1 MSLFSPSTIRIRLRT
16 SRRGSTLIIVLG
28 VLSLLVLLAVTLS
41 FTSKLETISSKNFQ
55 DYIQART
62 ASTTGVARAARS
74 LHSSLPVGAT
84 GVLDLSLD
92 PDFLRHRAELHRLNI
107 GGSDA
112 AETPD
117 TDTQPKGSRGL
128 APVTGNDVSDVAIV
142 DSCGLVNI
150 NTAPAEMI
158 EAIFAEAANRAR
170 VSFDAAALADR
181 IVDRRLGKD
190 GKPGLPRKQSAERV
204 IKTTLPY
211 SADVQAAAD
220 SLGVQDGGTV
230 YSLLQ
235 PVGPNA
241 RTWDKDRSERL
252 ARADEL
258 FSVDPNEGEYFA
270 DVRRP
275 AEGDDMR
282 IADFAELMREF
293 DIPPGIMVYATPF
306 LTTFS
311 VTEERRVI
319 AGASVPLLDLN
330 RASAQEIYGAMRAL
344 YIETPKNDEM
354 LRQFA
359 VNLVDARDP
368 DRLPTRMTSSD
379 NETVILGLER
389 TPLIIEVYAQPRRI
403 TLESTDGQYVQ
414 LYNPWSEDFDLT
426 GWSIE
431 GAGGSLALSGTI
443 PASGYLIVTNDKN
456 NENDPTQEPVS
467 GEGSFYDIFGVSGG
481 GPQRRVIE
489 NRSLS
494 LPTIIGKYEVRL
506 LSRERELV
514 DRFPFRIERN
524 EEWGVTSFKR
534 TNPVVRD
541 TVRGTAT
548 PFAFIYDDSAAAS
561 ELRTR
566 LFNYPPDAPFTR
578 LTELFNV
585 FQGFARPD
593 GSEEL
598 RWSFPVVGVPNS
610 TGAAGS
616 ASADPR
622 RIDARMIDL
631 FTIETEERRP
641 SEVIAGNLKDR
652 DGDGKVN
659 GRRRPKLADFD
670 SPLAPALDA
679 VETQRNDWNQFFERP
694 IGLRYG
700 LINLNTAPA
709 EVLRVIPGMTDTQVS
724 YILRERALR
733 LNDAQKRNGGD
744 GLLYRTPSEILCDES
759 LWEHSGL
766 DRLAAFE
773 GLYRQTTLSSRSFLL
788 VGRSRAEADST
799 AGKAIDSVV
808 HVLVATDRPAP
819 DYVALSAIR

>member
-1 MSLFSPSTIRIRLRT
+1 VRHVASFTRRA

-28 VLSLLVLLAVTLS
+28 VLSLLVLLAVALS

-92 PDFLRHRAELHRLNI
+92 PEFLRHRAELHRLNI
-107 GGSDA
+107 GIGEDNTQGWDA
-112 AETPD
+112 E
-117 TDTQPKGSRGL
+117 PKGSRGL
-128 APVTGNDVSDVAIV
+128 APVTGNAVSDVAIV

-150 NTAPAEMI
+150 NTASVEMI
-158 EAIFAEAANRAR
+158 ESIFAEAAARAR
-170 VSFDAAALADR
+170 VSFDAGALAER

-190 GKPGLPRKQSAERV
+190 GKPGLPRKQTSDRR
-204 IKTTLPY
+204 ITTTLPFPP
-211 SADVQAAAD
+211 DVQAAAD
-220 SLGVQDGGTV
+220 SFGIQEGGTV

-235 PVGPNA
+235 PAGPNA
-241 RTWDKDRSERL
+241 RTWDGERNERL
-252 ARADEL
+252 LRADEL
-258 FSVDPNEGEYFA
+258 FTVDPNEGEYFV

-282 IADFAELMREF
+282 ISDFAELMREF
-293 DIPPGIMVYATPF
+293 DIPPAVMVYATPF

-330 RASAQEIYGAMRAL
+330 RASAQEIYAALRAL
-344 YIETPKNDEM
+344 YIETPKHDEM

-368 DRLPTRMTSSD
+368 DRLPTRMSSSD
-379 NETVILGLER
+379 NEHVILGVER

-403 TLESTDGQYVQ
+403 TLDSTDGQYVQ

-456 NENDPTQEPVS
+456 NENDPNQPPVS
-467 GEGSFYDIFGVSGG
+467 GEGSLYDIFGVMGG
-481 GPQRRVIE
+481 GPQRRVVE
-489 NRSLS
+489 DRSLA

-506 LSRERELV
+506 LSRERDLV

-541 TVRGTAT
+541 TVRGRAT
-548 PFAFIYDDSAAAS
+548 PFAFTYDDSPAAN
-561 ELRTR
+561 ELRAR
-566 LFNYPPDAPFTR
+566 LANYPPDAPFTR
-578 LTELFNV
+578 VTEVFDV

-593 GSEEL
+593 GSEEV
-598 RWSFPVVGVPNS
+598 RWSFPVIGIPES
-610 TGAAGS
+610 SGAAAA
-616 ASADPR
+616 ASLDPR
-622 RIDARMIDL
+622 RMDARIIDL

-641 SEVIAGNLKDR
+641 SEEIAGNLKDR

-659 GRRRPKLADFD
+659 ARRRPRLADFD
-670 SPLAPALDA
+670 SPLAPAPDPA
-679 VETQRNDWNQFFERP
+679 EAQRNDWNQFFERP

-700 LINLNTAPA
+700 LINLNTAPE
-709 EVLRVIPGMTDTQVS
+709 EVLRAIPGMTPGQVTH
-724 YILRERALR
+724 ILRERAVR
-733 LNDAQKRNGGD
+733 LNHAQKQSGGD

-759 LWEHSGL
+759 LWAQTPT
-766 DRLAAFE
+766 DRLKAFE
-773 GLYRQTTLSSRSFLL
+773 ELYLHTTLSSRSFLL

-799 AGKAIDSVV
+799 AGKAIESVV

>member
-1 MSLFSPSTIRIRLRT
+1 MKRSSPLLMRARHRSP
-16 SRRGSTLIIVLG
+16 RRGSTLIIVLG
-28 VLSLLVLLAVTLS
+28 VLSLLVLLAVALS
-41 FTSKLETISSKNFQ
+41 FTSKLETISAKNFQ

-84 GVLDLSLD
+84 GALDLSLD
-92 PDFLRHRAELHRLNI
+92 PEFLRHRAELHRLNL
-107 GGSDA
+107 GTGTVHESVS
-112 AETPD
+112 E
-117 TDTQPKGSRGL
+117 TQPKGSRML
-128 APVTGNDVSDVAIV
+128 SPVTGNDVSDVAII

-150 NTAPAEMI
+150 NTASEDMI
-158 EAIFAEAANRAR
+158 EAIFAEAAARAR
-170 VSFDAAALADR
+170 VSFDARALAER
-181 IVDRRLGKD
+181 IVDRRLGND
-190 GKPGLPRKQSAERV
+190 GKPGLPRKQTGARKV
-204 IKTTLPY
+204 TTTLPY
-211 SADVQAAAD
+211 PPDVQAAAD
-220 SLGVQDGGTV
+220 TFGVQESNAV

-235 PVGPNA
+235 PAGP
-241 RTWDKDRSERL
+241 L
-252 ARADEL
+252 ARSWDRERADRIARAEEL
-258 FSVDPNEGEYFA
+258 FSIDENEGEYFV

-293 DIPPGIMVYATPF
+293 DIPPGVMVYATPF

-330 RASAQEIYGAMRAL
+330 RASAQDIYAALRAL

-359 VNLVDARDP
+359 VNLVDARDA
-368 DRLPTRMTSSD
+368 DRLPTRMRSSD
-379 NETVILGLER
+379 NETEILGLER
-389 TPLIIEVYAQPRRI
+389 TPLLIEVYAQPRRI
-403 TLESTDGQYVQ
+403 TLETNDGQYVQ
-414 LYNPWSEDFDLT
+414 IYNPWSEAFDLT

-431 GAGGSLALSGTI
+431 GAGASLPLSGTI
-443 PASGYLIVTNDKN
+443 PAGGFLIVTNDKN
-456 NENDPTQEPVS
+456 NENDPHHPPVT
-467 GEGSFYDIFGVSGG
+467 GEGSLYDIFGVTSGG
-481 GPQRRVIE
+481 PGRRIIE
-489 NRSLS
+489 NRALS
-494 LPTIIGKYEVRL
+494 LPTNIGKYEVRL
-506 LSRERELV
+506 VSRERDLV
-514 DRFPFRIERN
+514 DRFPFAIERN
-524 EEWGVTSFKR
+524 EQWGVTSFKR

-548 PFAFIYDDSAAAS
+548 PFAFIYDDSSAAA

-566 LFNYPPDAPFTR
+566 LASYPPDAPFTR
-578 LTELFNV
+578 LTEVFGI

-598 RWSFPVVGVPNS
+598 RWAFPAIGTPNS
-610 TGAAGS
+610 AGAHGGAA
-616 ASADPR
+616 ADPR
-622 RIDARMIDL
+622 RMDARMIDL

-641 SEVIAGNLKDR
+641 SEEIAGNLSDR

-659 GRRRPKLADFD
+659 PRRRPRLADFD
-670 SPLAPALDA
+670 SPLAPTPDA
-679 VETQRNDWNQFFERP
+679 EEAVRNDWNQFFERP

-709 EVLRVIPGMTDTQVS
+709 EVLRAIPGMTPVQVT
-724 YILRERALR
+724 YLLRERAIR

-744 GLLYRTPSEILCDES
+744 GLLYRTPSEILCDDT
-759 LWEHSGL
+759 LWEQSGQ
-766 DRLAAFE
+766 DRLDAFE
-773 GLYRQTTLSSRSFLL
+773 GLYSHTTLSSRSFLL

-799 AGKAIDSVV
+799 AGKAIESVV